1 MFNGFE
7 DNIEKIMI
15 LLKASFT
22 WVHSTVTSA
31 KSANVTLAQTTD
43 LIVCQSY

>member
-7 DNIEKIMI
+7 NNIEKIMI

-31 KSANVTLAQTTD
+31 NVTLAQTTD